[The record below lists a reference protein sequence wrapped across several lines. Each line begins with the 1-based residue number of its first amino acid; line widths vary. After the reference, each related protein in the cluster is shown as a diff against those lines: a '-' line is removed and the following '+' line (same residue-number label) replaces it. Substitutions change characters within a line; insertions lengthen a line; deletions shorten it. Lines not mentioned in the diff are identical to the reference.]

1 MTAERPDVGGRAPP
15 TAPAPNRCG
24 FIALGGA
31 PNAGKST
38 LLNRLVGSKVSIVTP
53 KVQTTRSRI
62 IGIVIAG
69 EAQLV
74 FVDTPG
80 IFAPRRR
87 LERAMVAAAWGGL
100 ADADFIVLLVDT
112 ALCIGKLKG
121 AIDGDSLAIIKGLE
135 KHGREAILALNK
147 IDLVKRPA
155 LLELAAALNA
165 EGNFS
170 DTFMISAFTGDGVE
184 DMRAHL
190 AMIVPEGPWLYGEDQ
205 LSDIPL
211 RLLAAEITRE
221 QAFLQLHQEL
231 PYALTV
237 ETEDWQERDDGAVRI
252 EQTFY
257 VRRGTQ
263 KAMVL
268 GKGGTRIKSIGT
280 AARAELERLFGRRV
294 HLFIHVKVR
303 RDWIDKPEHYRA
315 MGLDFKA

>member
-1 MTAERPDVGGRAPP
+1 MGGGRAPP
-15 TAPAPNRCG
+15 PPPPPSRCG

-31 PNAGKST
+31 PYAGKST
-38 LLNRLVGSKVSIVTP
+38 LLNRLVGSKISIVTP

-80 IFAPRRR
+80 IFAPKRR
-87 LERAMVAAAWGGL
+87 LERAMVAAAWVGL
-100 ADADFIVLLVDT
+100 ADADIVVLLVDT
-112 ALCIGKLKG
+112 ALCLRKLKG

-135 KHGREAILALNK
+135 KHRREAILVLNK

-165 EGNFS
+165 VGNFS
-170 DTFMISAFTGDGVE
+170 DTFMISAFTGDGVA

-190 AMIVPEGPWLYGEDQ
+190 ATIVPEGPWLYDEDQ

-237 ETEDWQERDDGAVRI
+237 ETEDWQERDDGSVRI

-268 GKGGTRIKSIGT
+268 GKGGSRIKSIGV
-280 AARAELERLFGRRV
+280 AARAELERVMARRV

-303 RDWIDKPEHYRA
+303 RDWIDRPEHYRA

>member
-1 MTAERPDVGGRAPP
+1 MAERPDAGGPP
-15 TAPAPNRCG
+15 PAPNRCG

-62 IGIVIAG
+62 IGIAIAG

-80 IFAPRRR
+80 IFVPKRR

-100 ADADFIVLLVDT
+100 ADADIVVLLVDT
-112 ALCIGKLKG
+112 ALCLGKLRG

-135 KHGREAILALNK
+135 KHRRQAILVLNK

-165 EGNFS
+165 QGNFS
-170 DTFMISAFTGDGVE
+170 DTFMISAFTGDGVV
-184 DMRAHL
+184 DLRAHL
-190 AMIVPEGPWLYGEDQ
+190 ATIVPEGPWLYDEDQ

-231 PYALTV
+231 PYALTI
-237 ETEDWQERDDGAVRI
+237 ETEDWRERDDGSVRI

-257 VRRGTQ
+257 VRRATQ

-268 GKGGTRIKSIGT
+268 GKGGARIKSIGS
-280 AARAELERLFGRRV
+280 AARAELERVMARRV

>member
-1 MTAERPDVGGRAPP
+1 MTAERVGGPSPP
-15 TAPAPNRCG
+15 AAPAPKRCG

-112 ALCIGKLKG
+112 ALCIGRLKG

>member
-1 MTAERPDVGGRAPP
+1 MTAEWPDEGGRTPP
-15 TAPAPNRCG
+15 TAPNRCG

-62 IGIVIAG
+62 IGIAIAG

-80 IFAPRRR
+80 IFTPRRR

-112 ALCIGKLKG
+112 ALCIGRLRG
-121 AIDGDSLAIIKGLE
+121 AIDGDSLTIIKGLD
-135 KHGREAILALNK
+135 KHRRQAILALNK

-184 DMRAHL
+184 DLRAHM
-190 AMIVPEGPWLYGEDQ
+190 ATIVPEGPWLYGEDQ

-252 EQTFY
+252 EQIIY

-268 GKGGTRIKSIGT
+268 GKGGARIKSIGS
-280 AARAELERLFGRRV
+280 AARAELERVMARRV

-303 RDWIDKPEHYRA
+303 RDWIDKPEHDRA
-315 MGLDFKA
+315 IGLDFKA

>member
-1 MTAERPDVGGRAPP
+1 MTAERRVAAGRTPPSAPR
-15 TAPAPNRCG
+15 RCRY
-24 FIALGGA
+24 IALGGA

-80 IFAPRRR
+80 IFAPKRR
-87 LERAMVAAAWGGL
+87 LERAKVAAAWGGL
-100 ADADFIVLLVDT
+100 ADADVIVLLVDT
-112 ALCIGKLKG
+112 ALCIGRLKG

-135 KHGREAILALNK
+135 KHRRQAILALNK

-190 AMIVPEGPWLYGEDQ
+190 ATIVPEGPWLYGEDQ

-221 QAFLQLHQEL
+221 KAFLQLHQEL

-257 VRRGTQ
+257 VRRQTQ

-303 RDWIDKPEHYRA
+303 SDWIDKPEHYRA
-315 MGLDFKA
+315 IGLDFKA

>member
-1 MTAERPDVGGRAPP
+1 MAEPPDVAGPP
-15 TAPAPNRCG
+15 PAAPNRCG

-80 IFAPRRR
+80 IFVPKRR

-100 ADADFIVLLVDT
+100 ADADIVVLLVDT
-112 ALCIGKLKG
+112 ALCLGKLRG

-135 KHGREAILALNK
+135 KHRRQAILVLNK

-165 EGNFS
+165 QGNFS
-170 DTFMISAFTGDGVE
+170 DTFMISAFTGDGVA
-184 DMRAHL
+184 DLRAHL
-190 AMIVPEGPWLYGEDQ
+190 ATIVPEGPWLYDEDQ

-231 PYALTV
+231 PYALTI
-237 ETEDWQERDDGAVRI
+237 ETEDWRERDDGSVRI

-257 VRRGTQ
+257 VRRATQ

-268 GKGGTRIKSIGT
+268 GKGGARIKSIGS
-280 AARAELERLFGRRV
+280 AARAELERVMARRV

>member
-1 MTAERPDVGGRAPP
+1 
-15 TAPAPNRCG
+15 CG

-80 IFAPRRR
+80 IFVPKRR

-100 ADADFIVLLVDT
+100 ADADIVVLLVDT
-112 ALCIGKLKG
+112 ALCIGKSRG

-135 KHGREAILALNK
+135 KHRRQAILALNK

-165 EGNFS
+165 VGNFS
-170 DTFMISAFTGDGVE
+170 DTFMISAFTGDGVA
-184 DMRAHL
+184 DLRAHL
-190 AMIVPEGPWLYGEDQ
+190 ATIVPEGPWLYDEDQ

-237 ETEDWQERDDGAVRI
+237 ETEDWRERDDGSVRI

-257 VRRGTQ
+257 VRRATQ

-268 GKGGTRIKSIGT
+268 GKGGARIKSIGS
-280 AARAELERLFGRRV
+280 AARAELERVMARRV

>member
-1 MTAERPDVGGRAPP
+1 MGGGRAPP
-15 TAPAPNRCG
+15 PPPPSRCG

-38 LLNRLVGSKVSIVTP
+38 LLNRLVGSKISIVTP

-100 ADADFIVLLVDT
+100 ADADIIVLLVDT

-121 AIDGDSLAIIKGLE
+121 AIDGDSLAIIKGIE
-135 KHGREAILALNK
+135 KYGRQAILALNK
-147 IDLVKRPA
+147 IDLVKRPT

-170 DTFMISAFTGDGVE
+170 DTFMISAFTGDGVA
-184 DMRAHL
+184 DLRAHL
-190 AMIVPEGPWLYGEDQ
+190 ATIVPEGPWLYDEDQ

-237 ETEDWQERDDGAVRI
+237 ETEDWQERDDGSVRI

-268 GKGGTRIKSIGT
+268 GKGGSRIKSIGV
-280 AARAELERLFGRRV
+280 AARAELERVMARRV

-303 RDWIDKPEHYRA
+303 RDWIDRPEHYRA